1 MEQLSEKSANT
12 DVYARIQQAHMS
24 EREREVALNAIRNA
38 EAIVDGCLWAV
49 NGVKG
54 LIARICEK
62 PAGLK
67 HSH

>member
-1 MEQLSEKSANT
+1 MNGLNEKSANT
-12 DVYARIQQAHMS
+12 ELYASIQRVPMG
-24 EREREVALNAIRNA
+24 ERERQATLIAVRNA

-49 NGVKG
+49 NGVKAV
-54 LIARICEK
+54 IARVLEK